1 MMYEIFIMRISGET
15 SKVKKKK
22 TEDTMEVSLY
32 TSKVRK

>member
-15 SKVKKKK
+15 SKVKKK